1 MSKVAYAAREGGE
14 KLTGGTV
21 AIGDSETFD
30 VAAALEEGNG
40 TITVDADSPESHA
53 LDAFPG
59 VKRTTVP
66 DNQRDES
73 GAKSTSK
80 SSSRK
85 A

>member
-1 MSKVAYAAREGGE
+1 MSKVAFTARESGE
-14 KLTGGTV
+14 PMTGGTV
-21 AIGDSETFD
+21 ATGDGETLD

-40 TITVDADSPESHA
+40 TITVDADSPTALA

-66 DNQRDES
+66 DNERGSEA
-73 GAKSTSK
+73 GAKSG
-80 SSSRK
+80 SSRRK